1 MSAATA
7 TESMQGL
14 PPDPEF
20 GVPVPFACTRDFA
33 SGGGGT
39 VRRINPKRIPQCALS
54 RICGMCG
61 EPLGRPIAFLGTDL
75 EVGRNA
81 FHFPPMHLEC
91 AELAQALYADLPIDA
106 LGIGDREAV
115 GSPGDPAHAP
125 WVLVTT
131 SGFEF
136 VRPSTEQVDRR
147 PVFEPNSRL
156 S

>member
-1 MSAATA
+1 MSVAAA
-7 TESMQGL
+7 RAALQDL

-39 VRRINPKRIPQCALS
+39 VRRVNHKRVPQCALS

-61 EPLGRPIAFLGTDL
+61 ETLGRPIAFLGTEL
-75 EVGRNA
+75 EVGRNG
-81 FHFPPMHLEC
+81 FHFPPMHVEC
-91 AELAQALYADLPIDA
+91 AETAQTLYADLPANA
-106 LGIGDREAV
+106 LGIGDQEAF
-115 GSPGDPAHAP
+115 GEAGDESHEP

-136 VRPSTEQVDRR
+136 VRPSTEQLDRR